1 MQKKITGEKVQ
12 KKITGEKVLA
22 KSIAAQGLGQVF
34 TVPAGRVSSLLEAL
48 EREEV
53 VRIVRANNETAAAA
67 MADGYTRRSRKCS
80 LVITEDR
87 GAALCQVSA
96 VTNAWADKI
105 PMLSISLCADDPP
118 DFNKGVERERFD
130 QNGVFQPVT
139 HWRERIDSVENIPR
153 AVEEAM
159 NKCRGHKM
167 GPVHLDIP
175 AGLLKKTADAARLS
189 FPEPGSVQQKPV
201 EPPRIAGE
209 PEALRQA
216 AELIQGAKRPL
227 LFFGGGVNA
236 SGAHA
241 QALAFMER
249 WRIPAATTMSGVGA
263 VPLEHELC
271 LGGPSYTAGE
281 TFHVAVQ
288 EADVVI
294 AVGVA
299 FGGLEGFGL
308 PPVWS
313 GDIQFVHIDMSPFQ
327 MGLNVPG
334 EVYILGDARTVLA
347 QLDAELSGRG
357 FVKGYGWDRWSKRL
371 AALKQERAR
380 RLRWDAENRGRAIH
394 QGRLVTELSVLAE
407 REDPL
412 VVVDGGNT
420 PLYAA
425 MYAPLARPY
434 RFFFPFGMAALGAG
448 IAYAIGVQLA
458 SPEKRVVLATG
469 DGSFMYNL
477 QELETIRRLNLP
489 IIIIVNN
496 DSAWNMIRVMQE
508 AFFARKYVGTEF
520 PDIDYATIAAG
531 FGFWSRRVTRAEEI
545 LPAFEEAAASGKPAL
560 IDCVTDSRNYPDSI
574 LSFVLVE
581 FEGSLKNLSPLKLM
595 KSLWMMRDYVPHRA
609 AYFIAYIVKALLRI
623 NPPAGKAG
631 KK

>member
-1 MQKKITGEKVQ
+1 MKKINGE
-12 KKITGEKVLA
+12 ELLA
-22 KSIAAQGLGQVF
+22 RSLAGQGLGHVF
-34 TVPAGRVSSLLEAL
+34 TVPAGRVASVVEAL

-53 VRIVRANNETAAAA
+53 VRVVRANNETAAAA
-67 MADGYTRRSRKCS
+67 MADGFTRRSRKCS

-87 GAALCQVSA
+87 GAALSQVSA

-105 PMLSISLCADDPP
+105 PMLSVSLCSDDPP

-139 HWRERIDSVENIPR
+139 HWRKRIESVEDIPR

-159 NKCRGHKM
+159 SRCRGDRM

-175 AGLLKKTADAARLS
+175 TRLLKQTADAARFS

-209 PEALRQA
+209 PEAVRRA

-249 WRIPAATTMSGVGA
+249 WRIPAATTMGGIGA

-281 TFHVAVQ
+281 TFHVAIQ
-288 EADVVI
+288 EADVVV

-313 GDIQFVHIDMSPFQ
+313 SEIKYIHVDMSPYQ

-357 FVKGYGWDRWSKRL
+357 FAKGDGWDRWSKRL
-371 AALKQERAR
+371 AALKRRRAR
-380 RLRWDAENRGRAIH
+380 RLRWDAKHEGRAIH
-394 QGRLVTELSVLAE
+394 QG
-407 REDPL
+407 
-412 VVVDGGNT
+412 
-420 PLYAA
+420 
-425 MYAPLARPY
+425 
-434 RFFFPFGMAALGAG
+434 
-448 IAYAIGVQLA
+448 
-458 SPEKRVVLATG
+458 
-469 DGSFMYNL
+469 
-477 QELETIRRLNLP
+477 
-489 IIIIVNN
+489 
-496 DSAWNMIRVMQE
+496 
-508 AFFARKYVGTEF
+508 
-520 PDIDYATIAAG
+520 
-531 FGFWSRRVTRAEEI
+531 
-545 LPAFEEAAASGKPAL
+545 
-560 IDCVTDSRNYPDSI
+560 
-574 LSFVLVE
+574 
-581 FEGSLKNLSPLKLM
+581 
-595 KSLWMMRDYVPHRA
+595 
-609 AYFIAYIVKALLRI
+609 
-623 NPPAGKAG
+623 
-631 KK
+631 